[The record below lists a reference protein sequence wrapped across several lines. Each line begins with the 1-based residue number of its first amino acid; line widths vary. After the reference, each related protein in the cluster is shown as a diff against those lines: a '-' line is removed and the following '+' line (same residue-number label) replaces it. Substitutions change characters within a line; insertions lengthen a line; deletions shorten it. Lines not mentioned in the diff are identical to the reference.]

1 MRIFGSVFDQMS
13 LLLKSTLFSRLSSY
27 IFLSF
32 DSRKIGLDLNV
43 LYYGFVVIQKLLIT
57 ISSTNVSLKVQFNV
71 RTELLIIEKL
81 GKV

>member
-57 ISSTNVSLKVQFNV
+57 ISSTNVFLKVQFNV
-71 RTELLIIEKL
+71 RMELLIIEKL
-81 GKV
+81 GKA

>member
-71 RTELLIIEKL
+71 RIELLIIKKL
-81 GKV
+81 GKA

>member
-27 IFLSF
+27 IFLTF

-71 RTELLIIEKL
+71 RIEQLIIEKL
-81 GKV
+81 GKA

>member
-71 RTELLIIEKL
+71 RIELLIIEKL

>member
-71 RTELLIIEKL
+71 RIELLIIEKL
-81 GKV
+81 GKA

>member
-1 MRIFGSVFDQMS
+1 MRIFGSVFYQMS

-71 RTELLIIEKL
+71 RIEQLIIEKL
-81 GKV
+81 GKA